1 MGWVP
6 DHSIKNYVPDNLK
19 KKKKKNPYSNKIPP
33 RNFDLLEYIKV

>member
-6 DHSIKNYVPDNLK
+6 EHSIKNYVPDDL
-19 KKKKKNPYSNKIPP
+19 KKKKNPFSNKISP

>member
-6 DHSIKNYVPDNLK
+6 DHSIKNYVPDDL
-19 KKKKKNPYSNKIPP
+19 KKKKKNPFSNKISL